1 LAATSTDHLPI
12 GASRPL
18 VAPAMRPRTKAL
30 SGLAALGWPTISL
43 AILLTSY
50 FYTLPLG
57 RYSVGEVDTDY
68 RLYDMTTLVVGLA
81 LTPRL
86 FGRLRELGRLRVGYW
101 RWIYVFIIVV
111 WLSLILTVATGNG
124 PTQAILRAVRFSTYL
139 LTAAAIPAVIDNP
152 ARYRFL
158 LGVFWLNIVVQSL
171 IASAQG
177 LGLMGTLWPSYWLQH
192 YAELPVGTL
201 SPHHKHIGVVMMLG
215 MGLSLGLLSGTKSW
229 TWRVVFALSLAPMI
243 FVPVV
248 GGTRSAFL
256 GAGAM
261 VAAFV
266 MAYRQ
271 RVVWVMLIVG
281 LVLGAVTVLGG
292 AELLDPMEDSLQ
304 DRVST
309 PFEKR
314 GLDGLAHDRSVIYF
328 ERIPKALDKNP
339 QIILTG
345 TGFENASTYLAATG
359 AHNNYIHA
367 WFELGIIGFTVFL
380 IMLWRITSVLS
391 VAAKKSSTALERA
404 VARGAWAAFWGV
416 LASMFVGET
425 LWAQYSMFTLTGQIM
440 AMVGLA
446 VAPLNWAPRAA
457 AAKKA
462 NAAAGK
468 NPKKPKKPALATRL
482 PSARTLPDA
491 QSLQKR
497 IPSDA

>member
-1 LAATSTDHLPI
+1 LAAISTDLP
-12 GASRPL
+12 ASTPRPL
-18 VAPAMRPRTKAL
+18 AALRRTARPKTL
-30 SGLAALGWPTISL
+30 SGLAAIGWPTIGL
-43 AILLTSY
+43 ALLLTSY

-68 RLYDMTTLVVGLA
+68 RLYDMVTIVVGLA
-81 LTPRL
+81 LGPKL
-86 FGRLRELGRLRVGYW
+86 WGRLRELGRIRVGYW
-101 RWIYVFIIVV
+101 RWIYVFIVVV
-111 WLSLILTVATGNG
+111 WLSLILTVATSNG
-124 PTQAILRAVRFSTYL
+124 PAQAILRAGRFTAYL
-139 LTAAAIPAVIDNP
+139 LTAAAIPAVVDTP

-158 LGVFWLNIVVQSL
+158 LGVFWLNIVAQAL
-171 IASAQG
+171 LASAQG
-177 LGLMGTLWPSYWLQH
+177 LGLVGSLWPSYWLTH
-192 YAELPVGTL
+192 YNDLPVGTL
-201 SPHHKHIGVVMMLG
+201 SPHHKQIGVVMMLG
-215 MGLSLGLLSGTKSW
+215 MGLSLGLLSGTKKW
-229 TWRVVFALSLAPMI
+229 TMRVLYALSIAPMI

-256 GAGAM
+256 GAGAL
-261 VAAFV
+261 VLAFV
-266 MAYRQ
+266 LAYRQ
-271 RVVWVMLIVG
+271 RVVWTMLIVS
-281 LVLGAVTVLGG
+281 VTLGAVMFLGG
-292 AELLDPMEDSLQ
+292 AELLDPMEGSLQ

-314 GLDGLAHDRSVIYF
+314 GLEGLAHDRSIIYF

-380 IMLWRITSVLS
+380 IMLWRILSVLS
-391 VAAKKSSTALERA
+391 VAANKSTSMLERA

-440 AMVGLA
+440 AMVGIA
-446 VAPLNWAPRAA
+446 VAPLNWAKRPA
-457 AAKKA
+457 AAKTAKQA
-462 NAAAGK
+462 
-468 NPKKPKKPALATRL
+468 KPKRPVLARPEALT
-482 PSARTLPDA
+482 
-491 QSLQKR
+491 KR